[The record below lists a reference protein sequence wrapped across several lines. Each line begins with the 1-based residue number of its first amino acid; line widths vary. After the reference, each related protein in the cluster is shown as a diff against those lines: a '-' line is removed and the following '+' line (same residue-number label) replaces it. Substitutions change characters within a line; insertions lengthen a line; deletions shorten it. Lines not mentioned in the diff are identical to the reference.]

1 MPLFVKNQTDATVP
15 VASSK
20 YKQSMKVAKTAKKSS
35 KSDSYN
41 PKQSLQEF
49 FGFDSFKGDQELII
63 NSVLNGEDTF
73 VIMPT
78 GGGKS
83 LCYQLPA
90 LIMPGT
96 AIIISPLIAL
106 MKNQVDQIRSFNHD
120 TVAHFLNSSL
130 SKTEITKVKQDV
142 TAENTKMLYIAPETL
157 KKDETI
163 DFLKSINISFVAV
176 DEAHCISEWGHDF
189 RPEYRRIKQ
198 MIKEIKDVPM
208 MALTATATPKVQQD
222 IQKNLQMSDAIVYKS
237 SFNRT
242 NLYYEVRP
250 KGKKADVMKD
260 LVQYVKTKKGKSG
273 VIYCL
278 SRKKVEEIAEVLKA
292 NGIKALPYHAGLDAK
307 TRAAHQDAFLMEDT
321 DVIVATIAFGMGIDK
336 PNVRFVIHY
345 DIPKSIEGYYQET
358 GRAGR
363 DGLEGDC
370 ILFYNP
376 ADIDK
381 LEKFMKDKPVAEREI
396 GELLIFETQAFAE
409 TAACRRKFLLHYFG
423 EEYPDKGCGN
433 MCDNCRH
440 PKQKED
446 AKDAALLALRLI
458 QKVNEKHVL
467 KHIVDVLIGN
477 KTHEVT
483 LNDHQELEFFGKGKD
498 RDDNYWKSVIRVL
511 LLQSYITKN
520 IENYGL
526 LSISPKGEAF
536 IKKPVKF
543 EIAIDQKYDKIT
555 DSDDDGN
562 VETEN
567 VYDEVLFGMLRD
579 LTRKVGKQMNLP
591 PYVIFQ
597 EPSLEEMAFK
607 FPITMDELSKVSGV
621 NKGKAMKYGKPF
633 IELIAKYVEENNI
646 ERSEDVV
653 VKSVVNK
660 SAKKIAIITNID
672 KKQSLED
679 IARSNGISM
688 QELLNEIQNIV
699 LSGTKLNLKSY
710 VNDVADEEIQEEVM
724 DFFKKSQKD
733 SLEEALTEYG
743 NEFSKEDLQLMRI
756 HFISEVA
763 Y

>member
-1 MPLFVKNQTDATVP
+1 MAK
-15 VASSK
+15 S
-20 YKQSMKVAKTAKKSS
+20 KTAQKSA
-35 KSDSYN
+35 KDC
-41 PKQSLQEF
+41 LQEF
-49 FGFDSFKGDQELII
+49 FGFDSFKGEQEIII
-63 NSVLNGEDTF
+63 NNLLKGNDTF

-90 LIMPGT
+90 LMLPGT

-106 MKNQVDQIRSFNHD
+106 MKNQVDQIRSFSHE
-120 TVAHFLNSSL
+120 TVAHFMNSSL
-130 SKTEITKVKQDV
+130 SKTEITKVKTDV
-142 TAENTKMLYIAPETL
+142 TGGNTKMLYIAPETL

-222 IQKNLQMSDAIVYKS
+222 IIKNLQMGDATLYKS
-237 SFNRT
+237 SFNRN

-250 KGKKADVMKD
+250 KGKKNEVVKD
-260 LVQYVKTKKGKSG
+260 LVSYIKTKKGKSG
-273 VIYCL
+273 IIYCL
-278 SRKKVEEIAEVLKA
+278 SRKKVEELAEVLKA

-307 TRAAHQDAFLMEDT
+307 MRAAHQDAFLMEEC

-336 PNVRFVIHY
+336 PDVRFVIHY

-358 GRAGR
+358 GRSGR
-363 DGLEGDC
+363 DGLEGEC

-376 ADIDK
+376 ADIEK

-409 TAACRRKFLLHYFG
+409 TSSCRRKFLLHYFG
-423 EEYPDKGCGN
+423 EEFPEKDCNK

-440 PKQKED
+440 PKVKED
-446 AKDAALLALRLI
+446 AKDAGVLVLKTVQAIKGKHNL
-458 QKVNEKHVL
+458 KHVVEIL
-467 KHIVDVLIGN
+467 TGK
-477 KTHEVT
+477 KSHEVG
-483 LNDHQELEFFGKGKD
+483 LSDHHKLEFFGMGKD
-498 RDDNYWKSVIRVL
+498 RDDIYWKSVIRMMLVNG
-511 LLQSYITKN
+511 YITKN

-526 LSISPKGEAF
+526 LSLNEKGEAF
-536 IKKPVKF
+536 LKKPVKM
-543 EIAIDQKYDKIT
+543 ELAIDQRFERVM
-555 DSDDDGN
+555 DDDES
-562 VETEN
+562 VEVEN
-567 VYDEVLFGMLRD
+567 VFDEVLFDMLKE

-607 FPITMDELSKVSGV
+607 YPITMDELSKVSGV
-621 NKGKAMKYGKPF
+621 NKGKAMKFGKPYLEM
-633 IELIAKYVEENNI
+633 ISKYVEENNV
-646 ERSEDVV
+646 ERPDDVV

-672 KKQSLED
+672 KKISLAD
-679 IARSNGISM
+679 ISRSLGMSLPD
-688 QELLNEIQNIV
+688 LLTEIQTIV
-699 LSGTKLNLKSY
+699 MSGTKLNLKAY
-710 VNDVADEEIQEEVM
+710 VEELTDEEILDEVM
-724 DFFKKSQKD
+724 EFYRKSETD
-733 SLEEALTEYG
+733 SIEDALKEYG
-743 NEFSKEDLQLMRI
+743 TEFSKEDLQLMKI
-756 HFISEVA
+756 YFIAENA